1 MPFLLFPAPRQ
12 MLFQDSLLE
21 VTFLLSFI
29 SWTDF
34 SKDAVAEC
42 TSGMLGNWLSA
53 KF

>member
-1 MPFLLFPAPRQ
+1 

-21 VTFLLSFI
+21 VPFLLSI
-29 SWTDF
+29 SCTDF

-42 TSGMLGNWLSA
+42 TSGVLDNWLSA

>member
-1 MPFLLFPAPRQ
+1 MLFVFSPPCQ

-21 VTFLLSFI
+21 VPFLQSI